1 MTVKTNDLP
10 TNNLN
15 INEIEQNTPPNS
27 LELGSGKEG
36 ESNDFPVNFY
46 IIKLVSRLLEMADE
60 DYSLLSPIDRETL
73 RDVLACGSIEKVAKK
88 QHKSI
93 SLIRMRLKSAIDTLD
108 SLFRSWQDPHQMLME
123 MNLRVQKLENDI
135 EERDR
140 IILAQNERIE
150 HQKNEIISLKSR
162 LKGQT
167 GSYLKPEEMK
177 DRARVSDTMRWKLGG
192 RLESEKIPLNLVEK
206 LNRHSIYTIYDLVR
220 YREKAVSNVSIS
232 TLIPMYSGLRNTRI
246 TTSIKSKEHKAP
258 MIRDIAIYVLIFAL
272 GMLAGYLLKVVM
284 VNKKRIKNN

>member
-1 MTVKTNDLP
+1 MTVNVKDLP
-10 TNNLN
+10 IYNLK

-27 LELGSGKEG
+27 LELGLGKAG
-36 ESNDFPVNFY
+36 ESNDIPVNFY
-46 IIKLVSRLLEMADE
+46 IIRLVSRLLEMADE
-60 DYSLLSPIDRETL
+60 GYSIMSPIDRETL

-93 SLIRMRLKSAIDTLD
+93 SLIRMRLKNAVDTLD
-108 SLFRSWQDPHQMLME
+108 SLLRTWQDPHQMLME
-123 MNLRVQKLENDI
+123 MNIHVQKLENDI

-140 IILAQNERIE
+140 VILAQNERIE
-150 HQKNEIISLKSR
+150 HQKNEIISLKSH

-220 YREKAVSNVSIS
+220 YRENQLSRLDGI
-232 TLIPMYSGLRNTRI
+232 TLSDLAKIIGCLKRI
-246 TTSIKSKEHKAP
+246 NLHLDT
-258 MIRDIAIYVLIFAL
+258 DVLWIEE
-272 GMLAGYLLKVVM
+272 YKDYYI
-284 VNKKRIKNN
+284 NKKQRT

>member
-1 MTVKTNDLP
+1 
-10 TNNLN
+10 
-15 INEIEQNTPPNS
+15 
-27 LELGSGKEG
+27 
-36 ESNDFPVNFY
+36 
-46 IIKLVSRLLEMADE
+46 MADE
-60 DYSLLSPIDRETL
+60 GYSIMSPIDRETL

-93 SLIRMRLKSAIDTLD
+93 SLIRMRLKNAVDTLD
-108 SLFRSWQDPHQMLME
+108 SLFRSWQDPHQMLNE
-123 MNLRVQKLENDI
+123 MNIRVHKLENDI

-140 IILAQNERIE
+140 VILAQNERIE

-167 GSYLKPEEMK
+167 GFYLKPEEMK

-220 YREKAVSNVSIS
+220 YRENQLSRLDGI
-232 TLIPMYSGLRNTRI
+232 TLSDLAKIIACLKRI
-246 TTSIKSKEHKAP
+246 NLHLDT
-258 MIRDIAIYVLIFAL
+258 DVLWIEE
-272 GMLAGYLLKVVM
+272 YKDYYI
-284 VNKKRIKNN
+284 NKKQRSLTL